1 MSSIT
6 EIRSLLEF
14 DKILKTIQEK
24 AISTI
29 AAHQLSEIPFLT
41 KLETIR
47 SELTKVEELAEI
59 LKNDAPFP
67 FNIWDIKQDLETAS
81 VKGAFLAPAALIR
94 IANTLSTCGKVY
106 SYLKKRAEQY
116 PTLLAITHKLQ
127 PFKEIQYNI
136 SAKIDFQQVEVK
148 SSASPALAN
157 IRKEIRHAEQKARRE
172 IDRLFKVYRDNGYL
186 QEDIITLKD
195 GRRVFPVKVES
206 RRRVKGL
213 LHDQSATGATLFI
226 EPIESVELNN
236 ELISL
241 KRQEQ
246 AEVEKILREITD
258 EIHINLEALTLNFV
272 TLIEFDVIRAKALFS
287 NELECITPDFN
298 QKNKID
304 IIKGR
309 HPLLSLHKK
318 EQVVPL
324 NLKIS
329 GDITTLVI
337 TGPNAGGKSVALKA
351 IGLFALMAQ
360 SGIPIPVA
368 PDSTLP
374 VFSKIFAD
382 IGDFQSIE
390 QDLSTFSSHIG
401 KIKNILQNVDK
412 NSLVL
417 MDEIGVGTDPD
428 EGAALSIAFLTK
440 LSKTGCKTMVTTHL
454 GGLKAFAFNTPGIE
468 NGSMEFDVNTLEPTY
483 RFKIGVPGSSYA
495 LEISKRLGIP
505 EDVLNQAK
513 RELGSEKQKLENLI
527 LELDKKSQVAQ
538 KLISELELEKIRLAG
553 LSNLYRGKVDSIKKE
568 ENSRKKQALL
578 DSQQI
583 LDQSNAIIEK
593 AIKDI
598 KENQANKESIQ
609 KAKEELVSRKQDV
622 KNQLQKIA
630 TPSVGLIEKEFIIE
644 VGSKAFW
651 NAQKKDGEILAV
663 QDGGTKVLFQADNLK
678 IWVSRSELS
687 APKQKPIKATQR
699 VKINAPVKSDMLPQ
713 IDVRGALLEEA
724 IFKVDKFI
732 DDALLADWPEVRII
746 HGKGTGALR
755 KGIQDFLKNHARIK
769 STKFAEWNQGDLGV
783 TIAELD

>member
-29 AAHQLSEIPFLT
+29 AAYQLQAISFLT
-41 KLETIR
+41 ELETIR

-81 VKGAFLAPAALIR
+81 VKGAFLAPIALIR
-94 IANTLSTCGKVY
+94 VANTLDTCRRIH
-106 SYLKKRAEQY
+106 SYLKKRAEHY
-116 PTLLAITHKLQ
+116 PTLLAITHKLLS
-127 PFKEIQYNI
+127 FKEIQQNI
-136 SAKIDFQQVEVK
+136 SVKIDFQQVEVK
-148 SSASPALAN
+148 SSASPALAS
-157 IRKEIRHAEQKARRE
+157 IRKEIRQAEQKARRE
-172 IDRLFKVYRDNGYL
+172 IDRLFKVYRDKGYL
-186 QEDIITLKD
+186 QEEIITLKD
-195 GRRVFPVKVES
+195 GRRVFPVKLES

-246 AEVEKILREITD
+246 AEVERILREITD
-258 EIHINLEALTLNFV
+258 DLHVNLEALTINFV
-272 TLIEFDVIRAKALFS
+272 TLIEFDIIRAKALFS

-298 QKNKID
+298 EQNKID

-324 NLKIS
+324 NLKMT

-351 IGLFALMAQ
+351 IGLFALMVQ

-368 PDSTLP
+368 PDSSLP

-412 NSLVL
+412 HSLVL

-440 LSKTGCKTMVTTHL
+440 LSKVGCKTMVTTHL
-454 GGLKAFAFNTPGIE
+454 GGLKAFAFNTQGIE

-505 EDVLNQAK
+505 EDVLEQAK
-513 RELGSEKQKLENLI
+513 RQLGSEKQKLENLI
-527 LELDKKSQVAQ
+527 LELDKKSQIAQ
-538 KLISELELEKIRLAG
+538 KLKSELELEKIRLAG
-553 LSNLYRGKVDSIKKE
+553 LSNLYQGKVDSIKKE

-583 LDQSNAIIEK
+583 LEQSNAIIEK
-593 AIKDI
+593 AIKNI
-598 KENQANKESIQ
+598 KEKQASKDSIQ
-609 KAKEELVSRKQDV
+609 QAKENLLSRKTDV
-622 KNQLQKIA
+622 KSQLQKIA
-630 TPSVGLIEKEFIIE
+630 TPSKRMIESEFKID
-644 VGSKAFW
+644 VGSKAYW

-678 IWVSRSELS
+678 IWVSGSELS
-687 APKQKPIKATQR
+687 APKQKSKKTTPR
-699 VKINAPVKSDMLPQ
+699 VKISAPTKSDVLSQ
-713 IDVRGALLEEA
+713 IDVRGTQLEEA

-732 DDALLADWPEVRII
+732 DDALLADWPAVRII

-755 KGIQDFLKNHARIK
+755 KGLQEFLKNHPRIK

-783 TIAELD
+783 TIVELD